1 MENTENLNNH
11 VLVIDD
17 DENSTVPLIKK
28 LKDGGL
34 QVSYARDGQEGLD
47 KSLAEHPDLILL
59 DITMPVMDGM
69 EMLAKLREDSW
80 GRQAKVI
87 ILTNLDFNIKASE
100 SFNLGVYE
108 YLVKTNWNLGDIV
121 GKVKEKL
128 GEFGKSHI

>member
-69 EMLAKLREDSW
+69 AVIKKLREDVW
-80 GRQAKVI
+80 GKTVPVI
-87 ILTNLDFNIKASE
+87 ILTNYDTDDKAIIDIQKTQPS
-100 SFNLGVYE
+100 Y
-108 YLVKTNWNLGDIV
+108 YLLKTNITPNEIINKIEELLKIEN
-121 GKVKEKL
+121 K
-128 GEFGKSHI
+128 